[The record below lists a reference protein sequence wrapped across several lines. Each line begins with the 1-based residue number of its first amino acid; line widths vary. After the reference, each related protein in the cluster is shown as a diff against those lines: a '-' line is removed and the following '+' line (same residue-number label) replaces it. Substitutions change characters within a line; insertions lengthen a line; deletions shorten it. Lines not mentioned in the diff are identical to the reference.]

1 MRYFENNLYAIQW
14 NLGGGSGTYFTECS
28 KTAEL
33 ADDETLDAAHAL
45 WYVLLQQKVSTQIAH
60 ALDTRGLLP
69 VTIRTLAAL
78 LHDAISP
85 LYKQD

>member
-1 MRYFENNLYAIQW
+1 VAVEAVNIVVEQLISMNMLTVSMR
-14 NLGGGSGTYFTECS
+14 S

>member
-1 MRYFENNLYAIQW
+1 MNIVVEQLISMNMLTVSMR
-14 NLGGGSGTYFTECS
+14 S

>member
-1 MRYFENNLYAIQW
+1 MAVEAVNIVLEQLISMNMLTV
-14 NLGGGSGTYFTECS
+14 SMHS

-45 WYVLLQQKVSTQIAH
+45 WYVLLQQNVSTQIAH
-60 ALDTRGLLP
+60 ALDARGLLP

>member
-1 MRYFENNLYAIQW
+1 MAVEAVNIVVEQLISMNMLTVSMR
-14 NLGGGSGTYFTECS
+14 S